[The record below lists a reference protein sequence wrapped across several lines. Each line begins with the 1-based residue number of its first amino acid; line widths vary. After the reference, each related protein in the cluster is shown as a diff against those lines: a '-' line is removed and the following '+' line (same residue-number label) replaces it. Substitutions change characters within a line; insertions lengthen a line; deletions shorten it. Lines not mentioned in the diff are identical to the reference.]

1 MPIDYRNTLNNL
13 TLDDLANWTE
23 MGGGDIQGWL
33 DAVNSGGYGVSER
46 QAIEDFASGYVNFY
60 SNGDGTYT
68 MTGFANQGQT
78 TVTNPVN
85 SNITDIARGEVQ
97 TPINVGTNST
107 TGNIEMSTTPSS
119 GSFGQNAKYFLA
131 NVGQAISAASVGIWL
146 GKTIDSALYNAN
158 PQYWDSIGMSTLN
171 PETWNSITNGDD
183 SLAAGLFNFIFGLN
197 PDTGK
202 TQAYIDQNALAYL
215 AWALKEN
222 GWFSEGGKT
231 IDDDL
236 IQYLPILKSGGWS
249 LPVQSE
255 SAESFRYSQGSSTP
269 SGSYNEYTYSTIS
282 GGPVL
287 SILAGSPVID
297 NSYRAGFFVSKNN
310 SKIQE
315 LRKYAGNEYTS
326 NKNIGTKVTFNGL
339 PVYHNPVTSYYPEPT
354 YYNSEFPFGMCNPY
368 TSIGSGIT
376 SLLSEMGF
384 VALYGTTVSGSPEG
398 VGTQPSSTAPNT
410 STWTTPATTLTS
422 LQQQYPQM
430 FQDALVWDNVQ
441 PDGTNPQLVYVP
453 VPMPELQTYTDPQTG
468 VETLIVSQPVSSI
481 SDSSQAQPQIDNG
494 TAGTGIVDLL
504 LRLIQQ
510 NPETAVDPETQ
521 TETNL
526 EPVPN
531 VRNPVDTGT
540 GDSPSIPVPTGSASA
555 LWSVYHPTQAQV
567 DSFGA
572 WLWTGNIIT
581 QIQQLLQ
588 NPMDGIITLHKVF
601 ATPVDAGTGNIV
613 VGRLD
618 SNVSSATVEEQ
629 YVTVD
634 CGSIDLGEHF
644 GNVFDYDPF
653 TRISLYLP
661 FIGIVPLN
669 IDDVMRST
677 ISVTY
682 GVDLFTGVCL
692 AMVEVVRDSHTVV
705 MYQYTGVASVEYPL
719 TGSVHSGLINGILG
733 VAGGVAGVAAAS
745 TGLGAVAGA
754 SAIAGGIANFNRS
767 NNARSGSFSG
777 NAGAMGI
784 KKPYLIIERPQTKV
798 AETFP
803 TLDGYPTNFSI
814 RLGDCSNHVVCKT
827 VHVSGISATVQELK
841 EIESILK
848 SGVEI

>member
-13 TLDDLANWTE
+13 TLDDLANWTQ
-23 MGGGDIQGWL
+23 MGGGDVQSWL
-33 DAVNSGGYGVSER
+33 DAVNAGGYDVTQRE
-46 QAIEDFASGYVNFY
+46 AIENFAGNYINYY

-68 MTGFANQGQT
+68 MTGFANQGQS

-107 TGNIEMSTTPSS
+107 TGKIEMSTAPAS
-119 GSFGQNAKYFLA
+119 GSFAQNAQYFLA

-158 PQYWDSIGMSTLN
+158 PDYWDSIGMWALN

-183 SLAAGLFNFIFGLN
+183 SLAAGLFNFVFGID

-222 GWFSEGGKT
+222 DWFATGGGAT
-231 IDDDL
+231 SDL
-236 IQYLPILKSGGWS
+236 DTGNIQQPI
-249 LPVQSE
+249 PVSDGKIE
-255 SAESFRYSQGSSTP
+255 YQGFYPPSSTE
-269 SGSYNEYTYSTIS
+269 SRYYRYTKDYDVSVKGVSLNLNPSTIQ
-282 GGPVL
+282 V
-287 SILAGSPVID
+287 IGS
-297 NSYRAGFFVSKNN
+297 
-310 SKIQE
+310 
-315 LRKYAGNEYTS
+315 
-326 NKNIGTKVTFNGL
+326 
-339 PVYHNPVTSYYPEPT
+339 
-354 YYNSEFPFGMCNPY
+354 
-368 TSIGSGIT
+368 TSIGQSIVTVFASSSSGLFYNYVNRSGNNPETVTRYNLNTTYTYDNKTVYYNKLDWRIGDGDRIGIIDYGEIANQNASDSTHYGQIAWTLVYGETTEPVDGTGNQSGANLPIT
-376 SLLSEMGF
+376 
-384 VALYGTTVSGSPEG
+384 T
-398 VGTQPSSTAPNT
+398 
-410 STWTTPATTLTS
+410 TWTSPATTLTS
-422 LQQQYPQM
+422 LQQQYPQT
-430 FQDALVWDNVQ
+430 FQDAIVWDNVQ
-441 PDGTNPQLVYVP
+441 PDGTNPQITYVP
-453 VPMPELQTYTDPQTG
+453 VPMPELQTVTDPVTG
-468 VETLIVSQPVSSI
+468 TETLIVSQPVSTI
-481 SDSSQAQPQIDNG
+481 QDSSQAQPQINND
-494 TAGTGIVDLL
+494 TAGTGIIDLL

-510 NPETAVDPETQ
+510 NPETAVDPETE

-540 GDSPSIPVPTGSASA
+540 GDTPPIPTPSGSASA

-601 ATPVDAGTGNIV
+601 ATPIDSGTGTIV

-618 SNVSSATVEEQ
+618 SEVSSATVDEQ

-653 TRISLYLP
+653 TRIFLYLP

-682 GVDLFTGVCL
+682 GVDIFTGVCL
-692 AMVEVVRDSHTVV
+692 AMVEVIRDSHTVV

-733 VAGGVAGVAAAS
+733 VAGGVVGVAAAS
-745 TGLGAVAGA
+745 TGVGAIAGA

-767 NNARSGSFSG
+767 NNARSGAFSG

-814 RLGDCSNHVVCKT
+814 RLGYCSNHVVCKT
-827 VHVSGISATVQELK
+827 VHVSGISATVEELK

>member
-1 MPIDYRNTLNNL
+1 MPIDYRNTLNSL
-13 TLDDLANWTE
+13 SLEDLANWAD
-23 MGGGDIQGWL
+23 MGGGDVQSWL
-33 DAVNSGGYGVSER
+33 DAVNSGGYDVTQR
-46 QAIEDFASGYVNFY
+46 QAIEDYASGYINYY

-68 MTGFANQGQT
+68 MTGFANQGQS

-85 SNITDIARGEVQ
+85 SNATTISRGEVQ
-97 TPINVGTNST
+97 TPINVGQNSQ
-107 TGNIEMSTTPSS
+107 TGNIEMSTTPAS
-119 GSFGQNAKYFLA
+119 GSFGQNAQYFLA
-131 NVGQAISAASVGIWL
+131 SAGQAISAASVGIWL

-158 PQYWDSIGMSTLN
+158 PDYWDSIGMSSLN

-183 SLAAGLFNFIFGLN
+183 SLAATLFNFILGLN

-222 GWFSEGGKT
+222 GWFS
-231 IDDDL
+231 
-236 IQYLPILKSGGWS
+236 SGGYEPSHPNAYTVGEDFDVGTVRTGTFKGLCDSLGIQLDWS
-249 LPVQSE
+249 LPTYQTY
-255 SAESFRYSQGSSTP
+255 AN
-269 SGSYNEYTYSTIS
+269 YNAAIGINRSMYAVFY
-282 GGPVL
+282 
-287 SILAGSPVID
+287 
-297 NSYRAGFFVSKNN
+297 NHRNN
-310 SKIQE
+310 SDMIIDTSKTYKIQT
-315 LRKYAGNEYTS
+315 LLNNGNG
-326 NKNIGTKVTFNGL
+326 GTLTNSLFRATRAMATNG
-339 PVYHNPVTSYYPEPT
+339 
-354 YYNSEFPFGMCNPY
+354 
-368 TSIGSGIT
+368 
-376 SLLSEMGF
+376 
-384 VALYGTTVSGSPEG
+384 VSGSFSGTG
-398 VGTQPSSTAPNT
+398 VAINSVFNTLDGALSPNVYDGVLGLMESSSAPTGVDTQTGATLPDTT
-410 STWTTPATTLTS
+410 TWTSPATTLTS
-422 LQQQYPQM
+422 LQQQYPQT

-441 PDGTNPQLVYVP
+441 PDGTNPQMIYVP
-453 VPMPELQTYTDPQTG
+453 VPMPELQTVTDPVTG
-468 VETLIVSQPVSSI
+468 TETLVVTQPVSSI
-481 SDSSQAQPQIDNG
+481 QDSSQAQPQIDNG

-504 LRLIQQ
+504 IRLIQQ
-510 NPETAVDPETQ
+510 NPETAVDPETE

-526 EPVPN
+526 QPIPN

-540 GDSPSIPVPTGSASA
+540 GDTPSIPTPSGSASS
-555 LWSVYHPTQAQV
+555 LWSVYHPTQSQV

-572 WLWTGNIIT
+572 WLWSGNIIT

-588 NPMDGIITLHKVF
+588 NPMEGIITLHKIF
-601 ATPVDAGTGNIV
+601 ATPIDAGNSTIV

-618 SNVSSATVEEQ
+618 SNVSSATVDEQ
-629 YVTVD
+629 YVTVN
-634 CGSIDLGEHF
+634 CGSINLGEHF

-682 GVDLFTGVCL
+682 GVDVFTGVCL
-692 AMVEVVRDSHTVV
+692 AMVEVIRDSHTVV
-705 MYQYTGVASVEYPL
+705 MYQFTGVASVEYPL
-719 TGSVHSGLINGILG
+719 TGSVHSGLINGILAI
-733 VAGGVAGVAAAS
+733 AGGVAGVAAAT

-754 SAIAGGIANFNRS
+754 STIAGGVANFNKS
-767 NNARSGSFSG
+767 NNSRSGSFSG

-814 RLGDCSNHVVCKT
+814 RLGNCSNHVVCKT